1 MKSLHNFKDL
11 ATLLEQETARPKTI
25 EIINISKPEIDEF
38 FYEISAILLDK
49 SIDDIKEQYIYDLAT
64 LINTWQVQGFV
75 EVYHQDSDAKHGRIK
90 PSHINA
96 KGSITPLYIGLY
108 HARVQYNQN
117 DPLLIVTFEP
127 DQTSSNDNKQTPIIR
142 FLIDHNSMFVHFN
155 EKHQQQIMHKIHQT
169 INKLINAPEHY
180 QDIL

>member
-1 MKSLHNFKDL
+1 MKSLQSFKDL
-11 ATLLEQETARPKTI
+11 AKELGTDIKKHKTI

-49 SIDDIKEQYIYDLAT
+49 SIDDIKNEYIYDLAT
-64 LINTWQVQGFV
+64 LINTWQVQGFI
-75 EVYHQDSDAKHGRIK
+75 EIYHQDSDAKHGRIK

-96 KGSITPLYIGLY
+96 KGNITPLYIGLY

-117 DPLLIVTFEP
+117 DPLLIITFEP
-127 DQTSSNDNKQTPIIR
+127 DADTDEAKQTPIIR
-142 FLIDHNSMFVHFN
+142 FLIDHNNMFGHFS
-155 EKHQQQIMHKIHQT
+155 EKYQQQVLHKIHQT
-169 INKLINAPEHY
+169 INKLINSPQDY